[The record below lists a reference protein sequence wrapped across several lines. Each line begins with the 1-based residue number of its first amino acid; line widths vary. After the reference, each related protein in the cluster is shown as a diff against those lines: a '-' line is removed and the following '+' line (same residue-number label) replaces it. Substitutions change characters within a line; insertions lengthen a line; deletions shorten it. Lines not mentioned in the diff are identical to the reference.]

1 MAGSTGNDNRGQQ
14 SPEVSGQWPV
24 CGTDTTR
31 HVAPSSSAWPEGHSG
46 WTEREERPKEA
57 LRPCQAPGAEP
68 APKRILGN
76 EEAKRGERQA
86 RGGGWRPEQ
95 SRNAEVHAGRSRGG
109 EGQESSP
116 QEQLGG
122 AGRSDAPPLWAC
134 RAGPAWARGGAE
146 LPSSPCSEPGAARPA
161 GPGPRQPP
169 AAGSSFL
176 AFPGGGG

>member
-1 MAGSTGNDNRGQQ
+1 MAGSTGHDNRGEQ

-31 HVAPSSSAWPEGHSG
+31 HGAPSSSAWPEGHSG
-46 WTEREERPKEA
+46 WRERGGERPEEA

-76 EEAKRGERQA
+76 GEAKRGERQA
-86 RGGGWRPEQ
+86 RGGGWRPER

-109 EGQESSP
+109 EGRESSP

-134 RAGPAWARGGAE
+134 RAGRLGRG
-146 LPSSPCSEPGAARPA
+146 A
-161 GPGPRQPP
+161 GPSALLLRAASLAQRVQPGLVPGSPQPRAP
-169 AAGSSFL
+169 AS
-176 AFPGGGG
+176 